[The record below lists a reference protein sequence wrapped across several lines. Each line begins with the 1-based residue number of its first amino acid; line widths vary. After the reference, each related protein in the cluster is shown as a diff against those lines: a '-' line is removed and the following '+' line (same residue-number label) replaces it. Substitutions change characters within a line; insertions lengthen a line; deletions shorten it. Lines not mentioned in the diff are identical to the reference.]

1 MTSKEPRPDPVR
13 AHGWCLVADRKPART
28 ADAASPPASAHA
40 PVRAAVLAQIAV
52 AVAILTVAPVRLD
65 NLASIRLGE
74 NLIKP
79 GGPDSN
85 YWLMFAKHDVKNR
98 VPLQFKLDETVTA
111 IINEYVHDFRPALIR
126 GSNADWLFPGEAGD
140 HKEKISFS
148 TQIVD
153 RVQKST
159 GLRITVHQFRH
170 AAGALILKHRPGEY
184 ELVRRIL
191 GHKSVET
198 TTTFYLALGDHAG
211 ERDLYRHRPQQT
223 GLQPKCG
230 MTWIRSD
237 NKRRPHLTAAGA
249 DRHAGQ
255 ATLAADL

>member
-1 MTSKEPRPDPVR
+1 M
-13 AHGWCLVADRKPART
+13 
-28 ADAASPPASAHA
+28 
-40 PVRAAVLAQIAV
+40 
-52 AVAILTVAPVRLD
+52 AILTVAPVRLG

-79 GGPDSN
+79 GGPYSTF
-85 YWLMFAKHDVKNR
+85 WLTFRKYDVKNST
-98 VPLQFKLDETVTA
+98 PLQFKLDETVTA
-111 IINEYVHDFRPALIR
+111 IIDEYVHDFRPALMR
-126 GSNADWLFPGEAGD
+126 GSNADWLFPGESGE

-191 GHKSVET
+191 GHKSVQT
-198 TTTFYLALGDHAG
+198 TINFYCDLDTTQASEIFTDIV
-211 ERDLYRHRPQQT
+211 RYRLDFKH
-223 GLQPKCG
+223 
-230 MTWIRSD
+230 
-237 NKRRPHLTAAGA
+237 NGA
-249 DRHAGQ
+249 
-255 ATLAADL
+255 